1 MKNITVYIEHG
12 EGFHFPSTEYRF
24 TLLNH
29 LLFIKSRRTDLGDPF
44 YYVLDLKG
52 DTISSIIGEPDEGV
66 WKLIGTI
73 SYIGGD

>member
-29 LLFIKSRRTDLGDPF
+29 LLFIKSRRTDLGDSF
-44 YYVLDLKG
+44 YYVINLKG
-52 DTISSIIGEPDEGV
+52 DTLSSIIGEPTEGV
-66 WKLIGTI
+66 WKWIGTI
-73 SYIGGD
+73 NYVGGY